1 VDNGGDRQSICASEE
16 TRVPEPAVTLSGG
29 VVASSTRREEVSTR
43 IRRALLTGELRPGQ
57 RIKEVHLA
65 EALGVS
71 RPTLRESLQQ
81 LVHEGAL
88 VQVPYKGI
96 HVAQPTA
103 EELRDVAEVR
113 MPLEKMAALRLS
125 RDPHGPAMDGVREA
139 LAVHLDAI
147 GTGDALQAHVTHI
160 GLHKAIWDL
169 ADSPTLRKI
178 WPLVGSQVHVA
189 LTVDQAVRHD
199 PERDAVLHRRLVRVI
214 EEGDEAAIA
223 AEVEEHIRRSVDEVL
238 RRLT

>member
-1 VDNGGDRQSICASEE
+1 MLDAA
-16 TRVPEPAVTLSGG
+16 AVMLSGG
-29 VVASSTRREEVSTR
+29 AVVTSTRREEVSAR

-57 RIKEVHLA
+57 RIKEVRLA

-81 LVHEGAL
+81 LIHEGAL

-103 EELRDVAEVR
+103 DELRDVSEVR
-113 MPLEKMAALRLS
+113 MPLETMAALRLA
-125 RDPHGPAMDGVREA
+125 RDPDGPAMDGVREA
-139 LAVHLDAI
+139 LRVHLAAI
-147 GTGDALQAHVTHI
+147 ESGDDLESHLTHLALHQ
-160 GLHKAIWDL
+160 AIWEL

-178 WPLVGSQVHVA
+178 WPLVGSQVQTA

-199 PERDAVLHRRLVRVI
+199 AERDAMLHRQLVRVI
-214 EEGDEAAIA
+214 EEGDEAKIVT
-223 AEVEEHIRRSVDEVL
+223 EVEEHIRRSVDEVL

>member
-1 VDNGGDRQSICASEE
+1 LSGNLHEREA
-16 TRVPEPAVTLSGG
+16 RVPDTAAVTLSGG
-29 VVASSTRREEVSTR
+29 VVVSSTLREEVSAR

-57 RIKEVHLA
+57 RIKEVPLA

-96 HVAQPTA
+96 HVAQPTP
-103 EELRDVAEVR
+103 EELCDVAEVR
-113 MPLEKMAALRLS
+113 MPLETMAAVRLA

-139 LAVHLDAI
+139 LRVHLVAI
-147 GTGDALQAHVTHI
+147 ESGDDLEAHVTHLA
-160 GLHKAIWDL
+160 LHKAIWDL

-178 WPLVGSQVHVA
+178 WPLVGSQIHVA

-199 PERDAVLHRRLVRVI
+199 PERDATMHRRLIRVI
-214 EEGDEAAIA
+214 EEGDEATIA
-223 AEVEEHIRRSVDEVL
+223 AEVEEHIRHSVDEVL